1 MHKKIWAMFALAAA
15 GAAPAVSM
23 ADTSANVGWVSDY
36 LFRGIYQA
44 DSSAS
49 AGFDYTGKN
58 GAYLGTWGANVGS
71 GLEVDLYG
79 GYGHSSG
86 KFSWTAGYTGYF
98 YTDNFDNYYNEAN
111 GNLSYG
117 IFSLDLAAG
126 RYEVPGNTQNYTFGA
141 ITVSPK
147 KSPYFKI
154 GGFGQDFSG
163 SYFELGYGFNVAG
176 LDMSVAMTYSNDLQV
191 TNPAEGESGRYAV
204 TVGFTKTI
212 NIGGG
217 KK

>member
-1 MHKKIWAMFALAAA
+1 MNKKILAMLAVLVV

-23 ADTSANVGWVSDY
+23 ADTSANVGWISDY

-49 AGFDYTGKN
+49 AGLDWSGKG

-79 GYGHSSG
+79 GYSG
-86 KFSWTAGYTGYF
+86 GSGDFSWKGGYQGYF
-98 YTDNFDNYYNEAN
+98 YTDTFDNYYNEAN
-111 GNLSYG
+111 GNISYG
-117 IFSLDLAAG
+117 IFSLDLAVG
-126 RYEVPGNTQNYTFGA
+126 KYEVPGNTQNYTFGA
-141 ITVSPK
+141 ITLSPK

-163 SYFELGYGFNVAG
+163 SYFEMGYGFTVSG
-176 LDMSVAMTYSNDLQV
+176 LDVSVAMIYSNDLTV
-191 TNPAEGESGRYAV
+191 TNPAEGESGRYAL

-212 NIGGG
+212 DLGG